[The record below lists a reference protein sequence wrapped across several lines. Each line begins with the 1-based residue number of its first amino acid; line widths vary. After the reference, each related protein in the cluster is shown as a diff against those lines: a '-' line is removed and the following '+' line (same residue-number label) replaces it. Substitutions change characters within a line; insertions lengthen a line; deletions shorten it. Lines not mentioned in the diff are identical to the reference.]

1 MNLRRPIEALTSLSV
16 KEQFLYSVAAYII
29 VYILWYDVILNHVT
43 GANDMGSLIF
53 LPHGARYI
61 IILAFGWVG
70 FWAVFFGSL
79 ISPMINEEIVKLN
92 PHPWTDYINIW
103 HNLESLSG
111 ALSVF
116 GVVLFLYWAKIIDQW
131 KGRLYFREP
140 SKLLLI
146 VIGSAFL
153 NGLLSN
159 FITSQSSLGVAT
171 NPVRVIRF
179 IAGDIMG
186 GVLFLLL
193 SFVLWRIWVRYI
205 SN

>member
-1 MNLRRPIEALTSLSV
+1 MNPRRPIEKLISLSLTE
-16 KEQFLYSVAAYII
+16 KFLYSVSAYII
-29 VYILWYDVILNHVT
+29 VYIFWYEVILNHDT
-43 GANDMGSLIF
+43 GGNDMGSLIF
-53 LPHGARYI
+53 LPHGVRYI
-61 IILAFGWVG
+61 VILLFGWLG

-92 PHPWTDYINIW
+92 PQPWTDYINLW
-103 HNLESLSG
+103 HNLESLAG

-116 GVVLFLYWAKIIDQW
+116 AVVAFLYWAKIIDQW
-131 KGRLYFREP
+131 KGKLYFREP

-146 VIGSAFL
+146 VIGSALL

-159 FITSQSSLGVAT
+159 FITSQSSLGVET

-179 IAGDIMG
+179 IVGDIMG
-186 GVLFLLL
+186 GALFLLL

>member
-1 MNLRRPIEALTSLSV
+1 MNSKPLIERLTSLSL
-16 KEQFLYSVAAYII
+16 KEQFLYTVITYII
-29 VYILWYDVILNHVT
+29 VYIFWYEVVLNHDT
-43 GANDMGSLIF
+43 GGNDMGSLIF
-53 LPHGARYI
+53 LPHGVRYI
-61 IILAFGWVG
+61 AILAFGWVG

-92 PHPWTDYINIW
+92 SQPWADYINIW
-103 HNLESLSG
+103 HNLESLAG

-116 GVVLFLYWAKIIDQW
+116 AVVAFLYWAKIIDQW
-131 KGRLYFREP
+131 KGKLYFREP

-159 FITSQSSLGVAT
+159 FITSQSSLGVET
-171 NPVRVIRF
+171 NPIRVIRF

-186 GVLFLLL
+186 ALIFLLL

>member
-16 KEQFLYSVAAYII
+16 KEQFLFSVAAYII

-92 PHPWTDYINIW
+92 PQPWTDYINIW
-103 HNLESLSG
+103 HNLESLAG

-116 GVVLFLYWAKIIDQW
+116 AVVAFLYWAKIIDQW
-131 KGRLYFREP
+131 KGKLYFREP

-159 FITSQSSLGVAT
+159 FITSQSSLGVET

-193 SFVLWRIWVRYI
+193 GFVLWRIWVRYI

>member
-1 MNLRRPIEALTSLSV
+1 
-16 KEQFLYSVAAYII
+16 
-29 VYILWYDVILNHVT
+29 
-43 GANDMGSLIF
+43 
-53 LPHGARYI
+53 
-61 IILAFGWVG
+61 
-70 FWAVFFGSL
+70 
-79 ISPMINEEIVKLN
+79 
-92 PHPWTDYINIW
+92 
-103 HNLESLSG
+103 
-111 ALSVF
+111 
-116 GVVLFLYWAKIIDQW
+116 
-131 KGRLYFREP
+131 
-140 SKLLLI
+140 LLLI
-146 VIGSAFL
+146 VIGSALL

>member
-1 MNLRRPIEALTSLSV
+1 MNLRRPIEALTSLSL

-29 VYILWYDVILNHVT
+29 VYIFWYDVILNHVT
-43 GANDMGSLIF
+43 GGKDMGSLIF
-53 LPHGARYI
+53 LPHGVRYI

-92 PHPWTDYINIW
+92 PQPWTDYINLW
-103 HNLESLSG
+103 HNLESLAG
-111 ALSVF
+111 ALSMLA
-116 GVVLFLYWAKIIDQW
+116 VVAFLYWAKIIDQW
-131 KGRLYFREP
+131 KGKLYFREP

-159 FITSQSSLGVAT
+159 FITSQSSLGVET

-186 GVLFLLL
+186 GILFLRL

>member
-16 KEQFLYSVAAYII
+16 KEQFLFSVAAYII
-29 VYILWYDVILNHVT
+29 VYIIWYDVILNHVT

-146 VIGSAFL
+146 VIGSAIL

-159 FITSQSSLGVAT
+159 FITSQSSLGVET

-193 SFVLWRIWVRYI
+193 SFVVWRIWVRYI

>member
-1 MNLRRPIEALTSLSV
+1 MNLRRPIEALTSLSL
-16 KEQFLYSVAAYII
+16 KAQFLYSVATYII
-29 VYILWYDVILNHVT
+29 VYIFWYDVILNQVT
-43 GANDMGSLIF
+43 GGKDMGSLIF

-92 PHPWTDYINIW
+92 PQPWTDYINIW
-103 HNLESLSG
+103 HNLESLAG

-116 GVVLFLYWAKIIDQW
+116 AVVAFLYWAKIIDQW
-131 KGRLYFREP
+131 KGKLYFREP

-159 FITSQSSLGVAT
+159 FITSQSSLGVET

-179 IAGDIMG
+179 IVGDIMG
-186 GVLFLLL
+186 GILFLLL
-193 SFVLWRIWVRYI
+193 SFIVWRIWVRYI

>member
-1 MNLRRPIEALTSLSV
+1 MNRRRPIEALNSLSL

-29 VYILWYDVILNHVT
+29 VYIFWYEVILNPVT
-43 GANDMGSLIF
+43 GGNDMGSLIF
-53 LPHGARYI
+53 LPHGVRYI

-103 HNLESLSG
+103 HNLESLAG
-111 ALSVF
+111 AVSVF

-146 VIGSAFL
+146 VIGSALL

>member
-1 MNLRRPIEALTSLSV
+1 MNLRRPIEAPTSLSV

-43 GANDMGSLIF
+43 ASNDMGSLIF

-92 PHPWTDYINIW
+92 PQPWTDYINIW
-103 HNLESLSG
+103 HNLESLVG

-116 GVVLFLYWAKIIDQW
+116 LVVAFLYWAKIIDQW

-146 VIGSAFL
+146 VIGSAIL

-159 FITSQSSLGVAT
+159 FITSQSSLGVET

>member
-1 MNLRRPIEALTSLSV
+1 MNPRRPIEKLISLSLT
-16 KEQFLYSVAAYII
+16 EQFLYSVSAYII
-29 VYILWYDVILNHVT
+29 VYIFWYEVILNHDT
-43 GANDMGSLIF
+43 GGNDMGSLIF
-53 LPHGARYI
+53 LPHGVRYI
-61 IILAFGWVG
+61 VILLFGWLG

-92 PHPWTDYINIW
+92 PQPWTDYINLW
-103 HNLESLSG
+103 HNLESLAG

-116 GVVLFLYWAKIIDQW
+116 AVVAFLYWAKIIDQW
-131 KGRLYFREP
+131 KGKLYFREP

-146 VIGSAFL
+146 VIGSALL

-159 FITSQSSLGVAT
+159 FITSQSSLGVET

-186 GVLFLLL
+186 AIVFLLI
-193 SFVLWRIWVRYI
+193 SFILWRIWVRYI

>member
-16 KEQFLYSVAAYII
+16 KEQFLFSVAAYII

-92 PHPWTDYINIW
+92 PQPWTDYINIW
-103 HNLESLSG
+103 HNLESLAG

-116 GVVLFLYWAKIIDQW
+116 AVVAFLYWAKIIDQW

-146 VIGSAFL
+146 VIGSAIL

-159 FITSQSSLGVAT
+159 FITSQSSLGVET

>member
-1 MNLRRPIEALTSLSV
+1 MNPRRPIEKLISLSLT
-16 KEQFLYSVAAYII
+16 EQFLYSVSAYII
-29 VYILWYDVILNHVT
+29 VYIFWYEVILNHDT
-43 GANDMGSLIF
+43 GGNDMGSLIF
-53 LPHGARYI
+53 LPHGVRYI
-61 IILAFGWVG
+61 VILLFGWLG

-92 PHPWTDYINIW
+92 PQPWTDYINLW
-103 HNLESLSG
+103 HNLESLAG

-116 GVVLFLYWAKIIDQW
+116 AVVAFLYWAKIIDQW
-131 KGRLYFREP
+131 KGKLYFREP

-146 VIGSAFL
+146 VIGSALL

-159 FITSQSSLGVAT
+159 FITSQSSLGVET

-179 IAGDIMG
+179 IVGDIMG
-186 GVLFLLL
+186 GSLFLLL

>member
-1 MNLRRPIEALTSLSV
+1 MNPRRPIEVLTSLSP
-16 KEQFLYSVAAYII
+16 KEQFLYSVAAYIV
-29 VYILWYDVILNHVT
+29 VYIFWYDVILDQVT
-43 GANDMGSLIF
+43 GGNDLGSLIF
-53 LPHGARYI
+53 LPHGVRYI
-61 IILAFGWVG
+61 AILAFGWIG

-103 HNLESLSG
+103 HNLESLAG
-111 ALSVF
+111 ALSVSA
-116 GVVLFLYWAKIIDQW
+116 VVAFLYWAKIIDQW
-131 KGRLYFREP
+131 KGKLYFREP

-159 FITSQSSLGVAT
+159 FITSQSSLGVET
-171 NPVRVIRF
+171 HPVRVIRF
-179 IAGDIMG
+179 IVGDIMG
-186 GVLFLLL
+186 AIVFLLL
-193 SFVLWRIWVRYI
+193 SFIIWRIWVRYI

>member
-1 MNLRRPIEALTSLSV
+1 MNRKRPIEKLTSLSL
-16 KEQFLYSVAAYII
+16 KEQFLYSIAAYII
-29 VYILWYDVILNHVT
+29 VYIFWYDVVLNHNT
-43 GANDMGSLIF
+43 GGNDMGSLIF
-53 LPHGARYI
+53 LPHGVRYI
-61 IILAFGWVG
+61 LILAFGWVG

-92 PHPWTDYINIW
+92 PQPWTDYINIW
-103 HNLESLSG
+103 HNLESFTG
-111 ALSVF
+111 AFSVF
-116 GVVLFLYWAKIIDQW
+116 AVVTFLYWAKIIDQW
-131 KGRLYFREP
+131 KGKLYFGEP

-146 VIGSAFL
+146 VISSAFL

-159 FITSQSSLGVAT
+159 FITSQSSLGVET

-179 IAGDIMG
+179 IAGDITG

-193 SFVLWRIWVRYI
+193 SFVLWRIWVRFI

>member
-1 MNLRRPIEALTSLSV
+1 MNPRRPIEALTSLSL

-29 VYILWYDVILNHVT
+29 VYIIWYDVILNHVT
-43 GANDMGSLIF
+43 GGNDMGSLIF
-53 LPHGARYI
+53 LPHGVRYI
-61 IILAFGWVG
+61 AILAFGWVG

-92 PHPWTDYINIW
+92 SQPWTDYINIW
-103 HNLESLSG
+103 HNLESLAG

-116 GVVLFLYWAKIIDQW
+116 AVVAFLYWAKIIDQW
-131 KGRLYFREP
+131 KGKLYFREP

-159 FITSQSSLGVAT
+159 FITSQSSLGVET
-171 NPVRVIRF
+171 NPVRVIRY
-179 IAGDIMG
+179 IVGDIMG
-186 GVLFLLL
+186 AIFFLLL

>member
-1 MNLRRPIEALTSLSV
+1 MNPRRPIEKLISLSLT
-16 KEQFLYSVAAYII
+16 EQFLYSVSAYII
-29 VYILWYDVILNHVT
+29 VYIFWYEVILNHDT
-43 GANDMGSLIF
+43 GGNDMGSLIF
-53 LPHGARYI
+53 LPHGVRYI
-61 IILAFGWVG
+61 VILLFGWLG
-70 FWAVFFGSL
+70 FWAIFFGSL

-92 PHPWTDYINIW
+92 PQPWTDYINLW
-103 HNLESLSG
+103 HNLESLAG

-116 GVVLFLYWAKIIDQW
+116 AVVAFLYWAKIIDQW
-131 KGRLYFREP
+131 KGKLYFREP

-146 VIGSAFL
+146 VIGSALL

-159 FITSQSSLGVAT
+159 FITSQSSLGVET

-179 IAGDIMG
+179 IVGDIMG
-186 GVLFLLL
+186 GALFLLL

>member
-1 MNLRRPIEALTSLSV
+1 MNLRRPIEALTSLSL

-29 VYILWYDVILNHVT
+29 VYIFWYDVILNHVT
-43 GANDMGSLIF
+43 GVNDMGSLIF

-92 PHPWTDYINIW
+92 PQPWTDYINLW
-103 HNLESLSG
+103 HNLESLVG

-116 GVVLFLYWAKIIDQW
+116 AVVAFLYWAKIIDQW
-131 KGRLYFREP
+131 KGKLYFREP

-159 FITSQSSLGVAT
+159 FITSQSSLGVET

-186 GVLFLLL
+186 AIFFLLL
-193 SFVLWRIWVRYI
+193 SFVLWRIWVKYI

>member
-1 MNLRRPIEALTSLSV
+1 MNLRRPIEALTSLSL
-16 KEQFLYSVAAYII
+16 KEQFLYSVAAYNI
-29 VYILWYDVILNHVT
+29 VYIFWYDVILNHVT
-43 GANDMGSLIF
+43 GVNDMGSLIF

-92 PHPWTDYINIW
+92 PQPWTDYINIW
-103 HNLESLSG
+103 HNLESLAG

-116 GVVLFLYWAKIIDQW
+116 AVVAFLYWAKIIDQW
-131 KGRLYFREP
+131 KGKLYFREP

-159 FITSQSSLGVAT
+159 FITSQSSLGVET

>member
-29 VYILWYDVILNHVT
+29 VYIFWYEVVLNHIT

-61 IILAFGWVG
+61 IILAFGWIG

-92 PHPWTDYINIW
+92 PHPWTDHINIW
-103 HNLESLSG
+103 HNLESLAG
-111 ALSVF
+111 AISVLA
-116 GVVLFLYWAKIIDQW
+116 VVLFLYWAKIIDQW

-146 VIGSAFL
+146 VIGSALL

-186 GVLFLLL
+186 GILFLLL

>member
-1 MNLRRPIEALTSLSV
+1 MNLRRPIEALTSLSL

-29 VYILWYDVILNHVT
+29 VYIFWYDVILNHVT
-43 GANDMGSLIF
+43 GGKDMGSLIF

-92 PHPWTDYINIW
+92 PQPWTDYINIW
-103 HNLESLSG
+103 HNLESLAG

-116 GVVLFLYWAKIIDQW
+116 AVVAFLYWAKIIDQW

-146 VIGSAFL
+146 VIGSALL

-159 FITSQSSLGVAT
+159 FITSQSSLGVET

-186 GVLFLLL
+186 GILFLLL

>member
-1 MNLRRPIEALTSLSV
+1 MNLRRPIEALTSLSL

-29 VYILWYDVILNHVT
+29 VYIFWYDVILNHVT
-43 GANDMGSLIF
+43 GGKDMGSLIF

-79 ISPMINEEIVKLN
+79 ISPIINEEIVRLN
-92 PHPWTDYINIW
+92 PQPWSDYINIW
-103 HNLESLSG
+103 HNLESLAG

-116 GVVLFLYWAKIIDQW
+116 AVVAFLYWAKIIDQW

-146 VIGSAFL
+146 VIGSALL

-159 FITSQSSLGVAT
+159 FITSQSSLGVET

-186 GVLFLLL
+186 GILFLLL

>member
-1 MNLRRPIEALTSLSV
+1 MNQRRPIEVLTSLSLT
-16 KEQFLYSVAAYII
+16 EQFLYSVAAYII
-29 VYILWYDVILNHVT
+29 VYIFWYDVVLNQVT
-43 GANDMGSLIF
+43 GGKDMGSLIF

-79 ISPMINEEIVKLN
+79 ISPMINEEIVRLN
-92 PHPWTDYINIW
+92 PQPWTDYINIW
-103 HNLESLSG
+103 HNLESLAG

-116 GVVLFLYWAKIIDQW
+116 AVVAFLYWAKIIDQW
-131 KGRLYFREP
+131 KGKLYFREP

-159 FITSQSSLGVAT
+159 FITSQSSLGVET

>member
-1 MNLRRPIEALTSLSV
+1 MNLRRPIEALTSLSL

-29 VYILWYDVILNHVT
+29 VYIFWYDVILNHVT
-43 GANDMGSLIF
+43 GGKDMGSLIF

-92 PHPWTDYINIW
+92 PQPWTDYINIW
-103 HNLESLSG
+103 HNLESLAG

-116 GVVLFLYWAKIIDQW
+116 VVVAFLYWAKIIDQW
-131 KGRLYFREP
+131 KGKLYFREP

-159 FITSQSSLGVAT
+159 FITSQSSLGVET

-186 GVLFLLL
+186 GILFLLL

>member
-16 KEQFLYSVAAYII
+16 KEQFLFSVAAYII

-92 PHPWTDYINIW
+92 PQPWTDYINIW
-103 HNLESLSG
+103 HNLESLAG

-116 GVVLFLYWAKIIDQW
+116 AVVAFLYWAKIIDQW
-131 KGRLYFREP
+131 KGKLYFREP

-159 FITSQSSLGVAT
+159 FITSQSSLGVET

>member
-1 MNLRRPIEALTSLSV
+1 MNLRRPIEALTSLSL
-16 KEQFLYSVAAYII
+16 KEQFLYSVAVYII
-29 VYILWYDVILNHVT
+29 VYIFWYEVILNQVT
-43 GANDMGSLIF
+43 GGKDMGSLIF
-53 LPHGARYI
+53 LPHGARYV

-92 PHPWTDYINIW
+92 PQPWTDYINLW
-103 HNLESLSG
+103 HNLESLVG

-116 GVVLFLYWAKIIDQW
+116 AVVAFLYWAKIIDQW
-131 KGRLYFREP
+131 KGKLYFREP

-159 FITSQSSLGVAT
+159 FITSQSSLGVET

>member
-1 MNLRRPIEALTSLSV
+1 MNPRRPIEALTSLSLT
-16 KEQFLYSVAAYII
+16 EQFLYSVAAYII
-29 VYILWYDVILNHVT
+29 VYIFWYDVILNHVT
-43 GANDMGSLIF
+43 GSDDMGSLIF
-53 LPHGARYI
+53 IPHGARYI

-79 ISPMINEEIVKLN
+79 ISPIINEEIVRLN
-92 PHPWTDYINIW
+92 PHPWSDYINIW
-103 HNLESLSG
+103 HNLESLAG

-116 GVVLFLYWAKIIDQW
+116 AVVTFLYWAKIIDQW

-146 VIGSAFL
+146 VIGSALL

-159 FITSQSSLGVAT
+159 FITSQSSLGVET

-186 GVLFLLL
+186 GILFLLL

>member
-1 MNLRRPIEALTSLSV
+1 MNPRRPIEKLISLSLT
-16 KEQFLYSVAAYII
+16 EQFLYSVSAYII
-29 VYILWYDVILNHVT
+29 VYIFWYEVILNHDT
-43 GANDMGSLIF
+43 GGNDMGSLIF
-53 LPHGARYI
+53 LPHGVRYI
-61 IILAFGWVG
+61 VILLFGWLG
-70 FWAVFFGSL
+70 FWAIFFGSL

-92 PHPWTDYINIW
+92 PQPWTDYINLW
-103 HNLESLSG
+103 HNLESLAG

-116 GVVLFLYWAKIIDQW
+116 AVVAFLYWAKIIDQW
-131 KGRLYFREP
+131 KGKLYFREP

-146 VIGSAFL
+146 VIGSALL

-159 FITSQSSLGVAT
+159 FITSQSSLGVET

-179 IAGDIMG
+179 IVGDIMG
-186 GVLFLLL
+186 GALFLML

>member
-16 KEQFLYSVAAYII
+16 KEQFLFSVAAYII

-103 HNLESLSG
+103 HNLESLAG

>member
-1 MNLRRPIEALTSLSV
+1 MNPRRPIEKLISLSLT
-16 KEQFLYSVAAYII
+16 EQFLYSVSAYII
-29 VYILWYDVILNHVT
+29 VYIFWYEVILNHDT
-43 GANDMGSLIF
+43 GGNDMGSLIF
-53 LPHGARYI
+53 LPHGVRYI
-61 IILAFGWVG
+61 VILLFGWLG

-92 PHPWTDYINIW
+92 PQPWTDYINLW
-103 HNLESLSG
+103 HNLESLAG

-116 GVVLFLYWAKIIDQW
+116 AVVAFLYWAKIIDQW
-131 KGRLYFREP
+131 KGKLYFREP

-146 VIGSAFL
+146 VIGSALL

-159 FITSQSSLGVAT
+159 FITSQSSLGVET

-179 IAGDIMG
+179 IVGDIMG
-186 GVLFLLL
+186 GALFLML

>member
-16 KEQFLYSVAAYII
+16 KEQFLFSVAAYII